1 MNEYE
6 LIYLAQEQNEDAREY
21 LYNQYQPIID
31 IILAKNK
38 YKIKKLNI
46 DPKEIYNIALLALD
60 DAINYYN
67 ADLKAS
73 FSTYATVIVRNRV
86 NNYLREYRSNKNNYL
101 NNTLSLEDE
110 YIATLPIGYADG
122 LIRANQGREVYI
134 EGHYYPIV
142 GRVCMDQ
149 MMVKVDQNV
158 HLHDRV
164 EIFGEHITLARMAKE
179 LSTIPYE
186 IVCLVSERVERIY
199 KK

>member
-31 IILAKNK
+31 IIQ

-110 YIATLPIGYADG
+110 YIDFI
-122 LIRANQGREVYI
+122 LIDFFINYQKDPLTNLKKRENYQELLNKIKNNLSSFEYEVYI
-134 EGHYYPIV
+134 LYIDGLNYQQIAKILSKNPKQIDNALQ
-142 GRVCMDQ
+142 RIKNKL
-149 MMVKVDQNV
+149 KVFIN
-158 HLHDRV
+158 
-164 EIFGEHITLARMAKE
+164 T
-179 LSTIPYE
+179 
-186 IVCLVSERVERIY
+186 
-199 KK
+199 

>member
-101 NNTLSLEDE
+101 NNTFSLEDE
-110 YIATLPIGYADG
+110 YIDFI
-122 LIRANQGREVYI
+122 LIDFFINYQKDPLTNLKKRENYQELLNKIKNNLSSFEYEVYI
-134 EGHYYPIV
+134 LYIDGLNYQQIAKILSKNPKQIDNALQ
-142 GRVCMDQ
+142 RIKNKL
-149 MMVKVDQNV
+149 KVFIN
-158 HLHDRV
+158 
-164 EIFGEHITLARMAKE
+164 T
-179 LSTIPYE
+179 
-186 IVCLVSERVERIY
+186 
-199 KK
+199 

>member
-60 DAINYYN
+60 DAIDYYN

-73 FSTYATVIVRNRV
+73 VSTQATVIVRNRV

-110 YIATLPIGYADG
+110 YIDFILIDFFINYQKDTLTNLKKRENYQELLNKIKNNLSSFEY
-122 LIRANQGREVYI
+122 EVYI
-134 EGHYYPIV
+134 LYIDGLNYQQIAKILSKNPKQIDNALQ
-142 GRVCMDQ
+142 RIKNKL
-149 MMVKVDQNV
+149 KVFIN
-158 HLHDRV
+158 
-164 EIFGEHITLARMAKE
+164 T
-179 LSTIPYE
+179 
-186 IVCLVSERVERIY
+186 
-199 KK
+199 

>member
-110 YIATLPIGYADG
+110 YIDFI
-122 LIRANQGREVYI
+122 LIDFFINYQKDPLTNLKKRENYQELLNKIKNNLSSFEYEVYI
-134 EGHYYPIV
+134 LYIDGLNYQQIAKILSKNPKQIDNALQ
-142 GRVCMDQ
+142 RIKNKL
-149 MMVKVDQNV
+149 KVFIN
-158 HLHDRV
+158 
-164 EIFGEHITLARMAKE
+164 T
-179 LSTIPYE
+179 
-186 IVCLVSERVERIY
+186 
-199 KK
+199 

>member
-86 NNYLREYRSNKNNYL
+86 NNYLR
-101 NNTLSLEDE
+101 
-110 YIATLPIGYADG
+110 
-122 LIRANQGREVYI
+122 
-134 EGHYYPIV
+134 
-142 GRVCMDQ
+142 
-149 MMVKVDQNV
+149 
-158 HLHDRV
+158 
-164 EIFGEHITLARMAKE
+164 
-179 LSTIPYE
+179 
-186 IVCLVSERVERIY
+186 
-199 KK
+199 

>member
-38 YKIKKLNI
+38 YKIKKLNL

-110 YIATLPIGYADG
+110 YIDFI
-122 LIRANQGREVYI
+122 LIDFFINYQKDPLTNLKKRENYQELLNKIKNNLSSFEYEVYI
-134 EGHYYPIV
+134 LYIDGLNYQQIAKILSKNPKQIDNALQ
-142 GRVCMDQ
+142 RIKNKL
-149 MMVKVDQNV
+149 KVFIN
-158 HLHDRV
+158 
-164 EIFGEHITLARMAKE
+164 T
-179 LSTIPYE
+179 
-186 IVCLVSERVERIY
+186 
-199 KK
+199 

>member
-38 YKIKKLNI
+38 YKIKKLNL

-101 NNTLSLEDE
+101 NNTFSLEDE
-110 YIATLPIGYADG
+110 YIDFI
-122 LIRANQGREVYI
+122 LIHFFINYQKDPLTNLKKRENYQELLNKIKNNLSSFEYEVYI
-134 EGHYYPIV
+134 LYIDGLNYQQIAKILSKNPKQIDNALQ
-142 GRVCMDQ
+142 RIKNKL
-149 MMVKVDQNV
+149 KVFIN
-158 HLHDRV
+158 
-164 EIFGEHITLARMAKE
+164 T
-179 LSTIPYE
+179 
-186 IVCLVSERVERIY
+186 
-199 KK
+199 

>member
-110 YIATLPIGYADG
+110 YIDFI
-122 LIRANQGREVYI
+122 LIDFFINYQKDPLTNLKKRENYQELLNKIKNNLSSFEYEVYI
-134 EGHYYPIV
+134 LYIDGLNYQQIAKILSKNPKQIDNALQ
-142 GRVCMDQ
+142 RIKNKL
-149 MMVKVDQNV
+149 KVFIN
-158 HLHDRV
+158 
-164 EIFGEHITLARMAKE
+164 A
-179 LSTIPYE
+179 
-186 IVCLVSERVERIY
+186 
-199 KK
+199 

>member
-110 YIATLPIGYADG
+110 YIDFI
-122 LIRANQGREVYI
+122 LIDFFINYQKDPLTNLKKRENYQELLDKIKNNLSSFEYEVYI
-134 EGHYYPIV
+134 LYIDGLNYQQIAKILSKNPKQIDNALQ
-142 GRVCMDQ
+142 RIKNKL
-149 MMVKVDQNV
+149 KVFIN
-158 HLHDRV
+158 
-164 EIFGEHITLARMAKE
+164 T
-179 LSTIPYE
+179 
-186 IVCLVSERVERIY
+186 
-199 KK
+199 